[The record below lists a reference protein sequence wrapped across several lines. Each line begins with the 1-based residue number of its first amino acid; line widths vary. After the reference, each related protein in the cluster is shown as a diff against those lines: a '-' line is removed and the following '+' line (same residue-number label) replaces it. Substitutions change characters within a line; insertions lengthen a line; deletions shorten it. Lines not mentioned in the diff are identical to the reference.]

1 MKKFTW
7 ETETCTACK
16 AGKLLLNPNTEQ
28 KIANLSYS
36 GPSTT
41 LNYIPTSIGCISL
54 FSCWI
59 LCAGSREAGSFVVR
73 VSVTAQVLHSL
84 PILPYLFQK
93 RITLVKGEKNDTIQN
108 LFTSYIRKVK
118 MHSYLTPEYL
128 IFDRKHRGRCLL
140 GPPASIQ

>member
-16 AGKLLLNPNTEQ
+16 AVKLLLNPNTEE
-28 KIANLSYS
+28 KIVNLSYS
-36 GPSTT
+36 GLSTT
-41 LNYIPTSIGCISL
+41 LNYIPTSICSISL

-59 LCAGSREAGSFVVR
+59 LCTGSRKAGGFVVR
-73 VSVTAQVLHSL
+73 VSVTAQIPHSL
-84 PILPYLFQK
+84 PILPYLFQ
-93 RITLVKGEKNDTIQN
+93 RRHTLVKGEKNDTIQN

-118 MHSYLTPEYL
+118 IHSYLTPEYL

-140 GPPASIQ
+140 GPPVSIQ